1 MSPPPRPAVRW
12 QHGRAAPRP
21 DCHGHRSRLPKSPKF
36 WAGRGTPRPQVRL
49 FLHSGSPGSPWAVRF
64 IWRLAPTEEQCD
76 SSPCHHAHLPAPCS
90 CLRHT
95 PLPGARC
102 GPQSGCCPISDRS
115 LKDLIPQSQLFT
127 PQWCCPSA
135 LPRCPI
141 AIGELS
147 KSPSRNFTG
156 FGTHLGWR
164 DTDTFHSFRIKEEG
178 GSR

>member
-1 MSPPPRPAVRW
+1 MAARTGSSPPGLQGTEEPAAKIPEVLGWQRNPPAPGQTLLTLRFSRQPLGCAFRLASCPYRGAMGFIPLSPR
-12 QHGRAAPRP
+12 
-21 DCHGHRSRLPKSPKF
+21 
-36 WAGRGTPRPQVRL
+36 TPR
-49 FLHSGSPGSPWAVRF
+49 
-64 IWRLAPTEEQCD
+64 C
-76 SSPCHHAHLPAPCS
+76 LPAPCS

-127 PQWCCPSA
+127 PRWCCPSA

-141 AIGELS
+141 TIGELP

-164 DTDTFHSFRIKEEG
+164 DTNTFHSFRIEEEG

>member
-1 MSPPPRPAVRW
+1 MAARTGCSPPGLQWTRGAGCQNPRSFGVAEEPP
-12 QHGRAAPRP
+12 G
-21 DCHGHRSRLPKSPKF
+21 
-36 WAGRGTPRPQVRL
+36 
-49 FLHSGSPGSPWAVRF
+49 PGS
-64 IWRLAPTEEQCD
+64 D
-76 SSPCHHAHLPAPCS
+76 SSYTQVLQAALGLCVSSGVLPLQRSNGIHSPATAHTSLPPCS
-90 CLRHT
+90 CFRHT

-115 LKDLIPQSQLFT
+115 LKDLIPLSQLFT
-127 PQWCCPSA
+127 PRWCCPSA

-141 AIGELS
+141 TIGELP

-164 DTDTFHSFRIKEEG
+164 DTDTFYSFRIEEEG